1 MAHRWGIAWMLGA
14 MSFAGI
20 TGGGLAGAQMAPPQ
34 HSDPAK
40 RPPGDPASRAGYWLA
55 ERKPVIEDLPGGS
68 TAAQAQ
74 AAAASALQLEHILR
88 GDPALVKPAGF
99 VAGTNSSIGGE
110 PSFGAAAPG
119 DPIPSTVHLQIW
131 EYAYG
136 DSTDFQNVP
145 WGLDVLVNQP
155 RCMHLRPV
163 ASFGAKVTD
172 SIFYKPHTDD
182 QVHGYPRYRAGADEP
197 GVIVMSR
204 SSQPEWVPV
213 SAERFLTYQIAVAR
227 AAGVVAGPGKV
238 EALQSELAH
247 LAPAARQAPAMIDL
261 SATQPSGLAHEGE
274 LLTAIV
280 APNPAFLDRAL
291 SRGAPQVV
299 CIAYDPPGS
308 GDSEFPQQ
316 LFEKMTE
323 QFPWQ
328 AVAGWLRGS

>member
-1 MAHRWGIAWMLGA
+1 MAHRWRVAGMLA
-14 MSFAGI
+14 MSLAGMA
-20 TGGGLAGAQMAPPQ
+20 GGGRAAAQNAPPQ

-40 RPPGDPASRAGYWLA
+40 RPAGDPASRPGYWLP
-55 ERKPVIEDLPGGS
+55 ERKPVMEELPGGA
-68 TAAQAQ
+68 TPAQGQ

-88 GDPALVKPAGF
+88 GDPALAKPVGF
-99 VAGTNSSIGGE
+99 VAGTNSSIGGD
-110 PSFGAAAPG
+110 PSFGTAVPG
-119 DPIPSTVHLQIW
+119 DPIPSVVHLQIW
-131 EYAYG
+131 EFAYG

-155 RCMHLRPV
+155 RCMRLRPV

-172 SIFYKPHTDD
+172 SMFYKPRADGD
-182 QVHGYPRYRAGADEP
+182 VHGYPRYRAGPDEP

-213 SAERFLTYQIAVAR
+213 SAERFLTYQIAAAR
-227 AAGVVAGPGKV
+227 SAGAIAGSGKV
-238 EALQSELAH
+238 AELQAELAH

-274 LLTAIV
+274 LLIAIV

-291 SRGAPQVV
+291 SRGAPQVACV
-299 CIAYDPPGS
+299 AGDPPGS
-308 GDSEFPQQ
+308 GDSDFPQQ
-316 LFEKMTE
+316 LYEKMTG